1 MNTNKTKTCLT
12 IMLSGFLAVNLMAQ
26 KQAPKVEAYKSVTVF
41 VTAKNTDNKLT
52 KTETLSFFDKP
63 QPLEKEISVFVD
75 PAKTYQ
81 TMLGIGGAIT
91 DASAEVFYQLPK
103 DKQQEILTAYYDKE
117 KGIGYTLARTNMQ
130 SCDFSSDI
138 YSYIAEGDKDLKTFD
153 VAHDRKFRIP
163 LIKEAIA
170 KAGGKLT
177 LYASPWSPPAWMK
190 TNNNVLQ
197 GGALKPEYHQSWA
210 NFFVK
215 FINEYEKEGIPI
227 WGYTVQNEP
236 MAVQKWESCIFTAEE
251 ERDFIKNYLGPTMQK
266 AGLSKKKLIM
276 WDHNRDLMYQRVST
290 VLEDKDASK
299 YVWGVGYH
307 WYEDWH
313 KNGMNFE
320 AERRVAEAFPDKP
333 LILTEGCAA
342 DFDPKLLTDWSYGE
356 KYGMS
361 MINDFNIGTVAWTD
375 WNILLDEKGGP
386 NHVQNFCMSPIHAD
400 LKTGKLIY
408 TNGYYY
414 LGHFSKFIKPGAKR
428 VACNSSS
435 NKLLSTAFVNQNNNL
450 EVVVMNQ
457 SDNDVEYFLWIK
469 GKASK
474 ITSLAHSI
482 ATLEVR

>member
-1 MNTNKTKTCLT
+1 
-12 IMLSGFLAVNLMAQ
+12 MLSGFLATGLSAQ
-26 KQAPKVEAYKSVTVF
+26 KKTPKASDYKSVTIYL
-41 VTAKNTDNKLT
+41 TAKNTDNKLT

-63 QPLEKEISVFVD
+63 QPTEKETSVFVD
-75 PAKTYQ
+75 PSKTYQ
-81 TMLGIGGAIT
+81 TLLGIGGALT
-91 DASAEVFYQLPK
+91 DASAEVFYALPK
-103 DKQQEILTAYYDKE
+103 DKQEEILTAYYDKDQ
-117 KGIGYTLARTNMQ
+117 GIGYTLARTNMQ

-153 VAHDRKFRIP
+153 ISHDKKYRIP

-197 GGALKPEYHQSWA
+197 GGALKAEYHQSWA

-215 FINEYEKEGIPI
+215 FIQEYEKEGIPI

-251 ERDFIKNYLGPTMQK
+251 ERDFIKNFLGPTMQK
-266 AGLSKKKLIM
+266 AGMSKKKLIM

-290 VLEDKDASK
+290 VLEDKDAAK

-307 WYEDWH
+307 WYEDWM

-342 DFDPKLLTDWSYGE
+342 DFD
-356 KYGMS
+356 
-361 MINDFNIGTVAWTD
+361 
-375 WNILLDEKGGP
+375 
-386 NHVQNFCMSPIHAD
+386 QN
-400 LKTGKLIY
+400 Y
-408 TNGYYY
+408 
-414 LGHFSKFIKPGAKR
+414 
-428 VACNSSS
+428 
-435 NKLLSTAFVNQNNNL
+435 
-450 EVVVMNQ
+450 
-457 SDNDVEYFLWIK
+457 
-469 GKASK
+469 
-474 ITSLAHSI
+474 
-482 ATLEVR
+482 

>member
-1 MNTNKTKTCLT
+1 MKKNQIRACMT
-12 IMLSGFLAVNLMAQ
+12 IMLAGLAAAGASAQ
-26 KQAPKVEAYKSVTVF
+26 KKAPKAPDYKSVTVY
-41 VTAKNTDNKLT
+41 VTAKDTDKKLT
-52 KTETLSFFDKP
+52 KTETLSFVDKP
-63 QPLEKEISVFVD
+63 QPTEREVSIFVD
-75 PAKTYQ
+75 PSVTFQ
-81 TMLGIGGAIT
+81 TMLGIGGALT
-91 DASAEVFYQLPK
+91 DSAAEVFYKLPK
-103 DKQQEILTAYYDKE
+103 DKQQEILTAYYDSD

-138 YSYIAEGDKDLKTFD
+138 YSYIQEGDKDLKTFD
-153 VAHDRKFRIP
+153 ISHDRKYKIP

-190 TNNNVLQ
+190 TNNNVLL
-197 GGALKPEYHQSWA
+197 GGSLKPEYHQSWA

-236 MAVQKWESCIFTAEE
+236 MAVQTWESCIFTAEE
-251 ERDFIKNYLGPTMQK
+251 ERDFIKNYMGPTMQK

-290 VLEDKDASK
+290 VLEDKDAAK
-299 YVWGVGYH
+299 YVWGIGYH
-307 WYEDWH
+307 WYEDA

-320 AERRVAEAFPDKP
+320 NERRVAQAFPEKP
-333 LILTEGCAA
+333 LLLTEGCAA
-342 DFDPKLLTDWSYGE
+342 DFDPKLLTTWSFGE

-386 NHVQNFCMSPIHAD
+386 NHVKNFCMAPIHAD
-400 LKTGKLIY
+400 LTTGKLIY
-408 TNGYYY
+408 TSGYYY
-414 LGHFSKFIKPGAKR
+414 LGHFSKFVKPGAKR
-428 VACNSSS
+428 IASSS
-435 NKLLSTAFVNQNNNL
+435 STNKLLTTAFINADKNL

-457 SDNDVEYFLWIK
+457 SDDNVEYFLWIK

-482 ATLEVR
+482 ATLEIR